1 MKDVQKELAQCEATW
16 RKTLDKHTGTD
27 APVAA
32 ADRTLG
38 KKKKDAAADPEKMF
52 AAFVSL
58 QEQVDREE
66 RRLLFLSF
74 ETEMDLWES
83 QEDSTKER
91 GFCFV
96 LSRLGSPLASFLGPV
111 SPSVDQF
118 AARGTEIGP

>member
-1 MKDVQKELAQCEATW
+1 
-16 RKTLDKHTGTD
+16 
-27 APVAA
+27 
-32 ADRTLG
+32 
-38 KKKKDAAADPEKMF
+38 MF

-74 ETEMDLWES
+74 ETEMDFWES

-96 LSRLGSPLASFLGPV
+96 LSFVFFSFFPPFL
-111 SPSVDQF
+111 S
-118 AARGTEIGP
+118 